1 MPALT
6 SVQQLAELLTDYAR
20 PVIRPQR
27 LSPSP
32 IYDLDYRMAVLA
44 LVIRIHAT
52 SAGDGLQRIDSARLK
67 LLQFVAQ
74 RPVLMPEVARWAS
87 KGASKD
93 SLLGSSQRLRRGYM
107 GDSTYDHVVDFM
119 TAYGIVRWDGK
130 YLTSASSNSYI
141 SSVFE
146 ASENSGMFASER
158 AVLLELK
165 GLRIT
170 NAMLE
175 GE

>member
-1 MPALT
+1 MPILT
-6 SVQQLAELLTDYAR
+6 SVQQLAELLTDHAK

-27 LSPSP
+27 LAPSP

-44 LVIRIHAT
+44 LAIRIHGTPTADA
-52 SAGDGLQRIDSARLK
+52 SLRIDSARMK

-74 RPVLMPEVARWAS
+74 RPGLMPVVTRWAT

-107 GDSTYDHVVDFM
+107 GDGTYDHVVDFM
-119 TAYGIVRWDGK
+119 TANGIVRWDGK
-130 YLTSASSNSYI
+130 YLAALSSNSYI
-141 SSVFE
+141 SAVLE
-146 ASENSGMFASER
+146 ASEKNGMFASER

-165 GLRIT
+165 SLRIT

-175 GE
+175 GQ